1 MSIETQLQDL
11 LKEAMRNKDPR
22 TADCVRMIKTKH
34 MERRTA
40 AGFKGE
46 LDDALWL
53 DVISAYQKQLRKA
66 REEYAGLGAR
76 GAESLP
82 QLDFEIEL
90 CGRFLPKMAGEDE
103 VRAVVKETIARMAV
117 SDRQAG
123 RQGPGRH
130 HEVLQ
135 GKVRPGHGQ
144 APHRGRAG
152 AMILMGT
159 LGGFPNSPAMVR
171 AEQSSAAPHAMIS
184 SVSYPMPAMRRA
196 VRIMRVAGD
205 WLSV

>member
-1 MSIETQLQDL
+1 MNVVQTRAAGVNMLHGAGSAMRTCYALVRHAQRWAPHAMDWTGEKTMSIESQLQDL
-11 LKEAMRNKDPR
+11 LKEAMRNKDAR

-40 AGFKGE
+40 SGFKGE

-53 DVISAYQKQLRKA
+53 DVITAYQKQLRKA

-103 VRAVVKETIARMAV
+103 VRAAAKEAITRMAV
-117 SDRQAG
+117 TDVKQAG
-123 RQGPGRH
+123 KVMGDIMKTNK
-130 HEVLQ
+130 
-135 GKVRPGHGQ
+135 GK
-144 APHRGRAG
+144 
-152 AMILMGT
+152 
-159 LGGFPNSPAMVR
+159 FDPAMVKR
-171 AEQSSAAPHAMIS
+171 IVEQELTH
-184 SVSYPMPAMRRA
+184 
-196 VRIMRVAGD
+196 D
-205 WLSV
+205 